1 MYNINIREEIFG
13 GTFFD
18 LEKGR
23 REYITKK
30 ELKDFIEKGC
40 FPNEPVFK
48 DIKQPIQI
56 KFVRLDKECSDM
68 NNFSFADIVFIEL
81 TRQCNLTCKHCL
93 NDSGKRIPNQLSTEE
108 LVNLIKDLAEAG
120 VQDIRF
126 TGGEPLLF
134 EDVYKLISLAS
145 ELGIYTSIGTNGT
158 LITSDIANKLKNS
171 GLKKAVVS
179 IDGTEEKHNSI
190 RGVGSYQKAIKGIEN
205 LLSQGIKVRVNS
217 VLMRSNM
224 DEVIALT
231 KELHKKKNPIFIR
244 RFLEAGRGLEME
256 NNMLSKEDYQY
267 VKNQLKEELKG
278 KYVIGHYLNDNLG
291 VIPRIQ
297 LPFEMKG
304 CKAGQRAIAI
314 MANGDIQL
322 CGFLCT
328 QVVKPVDNVRNIKN
342 WRTFW
347 NELQKD
353 NTLEGL
359 RCNLDKYNS
368 IPGIQETYCLAYIQ
382 RWLNKQKMENREGV

>member
-1 MYNINIREEIFG
+1 
-13 GTFFD
+13 
-18 LEKGR
+18 
-23 REYITKK
+23 
-30 ELKDFIEKGC
+30 
-40 FPNEPVFK
+40 
-48 DIKQPIQI
+48 
-56 KFVRLDKECSDM
+56 
-68 NNFSFADIVFIEL
+68 
-81 TRQCNLTCKHCL
+81 RQCNLTCKHCL

-231 KELHKKKNPIFIR
+231 KELH
-244 RFLEAGRGLEME
+244 
-256 NNMLSKEDYQY
+256 
-267 VKNQLKEELKG
+267 
-278 KYVIGHYLNDNLG
+278 
-291 VIPRIQ
+291 
-297 LPFEMKG
+297 
-304 CKAGQRAIAI
+304 
-314 MANGDIQL
+314 
-322 CGFLCT
+322 
-328 QVVKPVDNVRNIKN
+328 
-342 WRTFW
+342 
-347 NELQKD
+347 
-353 NTLEGL
+353 
-359 RCNLDKYNS
+359 
-368 IPGIQETYCLAYIQ
+368 
-382 RWLNKQKMENREGV
+382 